1 MKGRVGDFMDL
12 SARRL
17 KILKAIID
25 GYIETAEPIGSSTIQ
40 KNILK
45 DCSSATIRNEM
56 AYLEEIGYL
65 EKPHTSAG
73 RIPSTMAYR
82 LYVDMLMEKYRLTLS
97 EMDDLA
103 HRMETKAKE
112 LSGIAKR
119 AGETLSS
126 ITNYTSFVITPQ
138 TVRLRFKSLKLI
150 VVHEGLVLA
159 VLVATG
165 DIIKDCRI
173 KAPIEVN
180 QEFADR
186 LSGII
191 TELFSLKTV
200 EEMDFNAAVFREIS
214 RFWPSLTPSL
224 KEFIESALSG
234 NDGEVFTDGASNIF
248 RYREYHDVDKAR
260 ALLDFVDDDENL
272 KLLVRDATED
282 GECRTVIG
290 RETGISALSDCSLVV
305 KSYSASDNMK
315 GSIGIIGPARMDYS
329 RVMST
334 LEYMAEAMD
343 NILRRM
349 LEP

>member
-1 MKGRVGDFMDL
+1 MDL
-12 SARRL
+12 SERRL

-25 GYIETAEPIGSSTIQ
+25 GYIETAEPISSSTIP

-45 DCSSATIRNEM
+45 DCASATLRNEM
-56 AYLEEIGYL
+56 AFLEEAGYL

-73 RIPSTMAYR
+73 RIPSYLGYR

-103 HRMETKAKE
+103 HRMETKARE

-119 AGETLSS
+119 AGETLSA
-126 ITNYTSFVITPQ
+126 ITNYTSFVITPS
-138 TVRLRFKSLKLI
+138 TVRLRLKSLKLI
-150 VVHEGLVLA
+150 VVQEGLVLA

-165 DIIKDCRI
+165 DVIKDKKI
-173 KAPIEVN
+173 KAPMEIN

-191 TELFSLKTV
+191 TELLAMKTP
-200 EEMDFNAAVFREIS
+200 EEMDFNAAVFREVS
-214 RFWPSLTPSL
+214 RFWPNLTPALS
-224 KEFIESALSG
+224 EFITSALSG

-272 KLLVRDATED
+272 KLLVRDASED
-282 GECRTVIG
+282 DSCLTVIG

-343 NILRRM
+343 NILRHL

>member
-1 MKGRVGDFMDL
+1 MEL
-12 SARRL
+12 SERRL

-56 AYLEEIGYL
+56 AFLEEMGYL

-73 RIPSTMAYR
+73 RVPSTLAYR

-103 HRMETKAKE
+103 HRMETKARE

-119 AGETLSS
+119 AGETLSA
-126 ITNYTSFVITPQ
+126 ITNYTSFVITPA
-138 TVRLRFKSLKLI
+138 TVRLRLKSLKLI
-150 VVHEGLVLA
+150 VVQEGLVLA

-165 DIIKDCRI
+165 DVIKDTRI
-173 KAPIEVN
+173 KAPIELN

-186 LSGII
+186 LSGMI
-191 TELFSLKTV
+191 TELLSMKTYD
-200 EEMDFNAAVFREIS
+200 EMDFNAAVFREIS

-224 KEFIESALSG
+224 KDFISSALSG

-272 KLLVRDATED
+272 KLLVKDTEE

-305 KSYSASDNMK
+305 KTYSPSDNMK